1 MQPAT
6 LLLGLAPAA
15 RSRSIH
21 VLLEAE
27 YHVVGEV
34 HDARAVAAALEE
46 LDPALL
52 LLDLAL
58 PGRSGPDLL
67 LEVLLRPRPPAVVG
81 LAARV
86 DRPLA
91 EYVLGRDRNVLLA
104 PDAGPAELRAALEA
118 ARAGRGFMAPR
129 VAWAEP
135 DPGRLPPAYRQ
146 LTLREQQVVQMI
158 GLGLKNEGIARH
170 LQVSYRTVHFHRSN
184 IRRKLDFHSDWEM
197 ARFALHVRECA
208 AGERRGRPV

>member
-6 LLLGLAPAA
+6 VLLGLAPAA
-15 RSRSIH
+15 RCQSVRA
-21 VLLEAE
+21 LLEPE
-27 YHVVGEV
+27 YHVLGEV
-34 HDARAVAAALEE
+34 HDAHAVTHALDEH
-46 LDPALL
+46 DPALL
-52 LLDLAL
+52 LLDLPL
-58 PGRSGPDLL
+58 PGRPGPDLL
-67 LEVLLRPRPPAVVG
+67 LEVLVRPRSPAIVA

-91 EYVLGRDRNVLLA
+91 EYVLGGDRTVLL
-104 PDAGPAELRAALEA
+104 PPEPRPAELRAALLA
-118 ARAGRGFMAPR
+118 ALAGRGFMAPR
-129 VAWAEP
+129 VAWAES

-197 ARFALHVRECA
+197 ARFALQVRECA

>member
-6 LLLGLAPAA
+6 VLLGLAPTA
-15 RSRSIH
+15 RSRS
-21 VLLEAE
+21 VRALLEPE

-34 HDARAVAAALEE
+34 QDAHAATDALGR

-58 PGRSGPDLL
+58 PGRPAPDLL
-67 LEVLLRPRPPAVVG
+67 LDVLLRPRPPAVVA
-81 LAARV
+81 LTARV

-91 EYVLGRDRNVLLA
+91 EYVLGRDSNVLLP
-104 PDAGPAELRAALEA
+104 PDPGPAELRAALEA
-118 ARAGRGFMAPR
+118 ARTGRGFMAPR
-129 VAWAEP
+129 VGWAEP
-135 DPGRLPPAYRQ
+135 DPRRLPPAFRQ

-208 AGERRGRPV
+208 AGERRGRQT